1 MLITTAN
8 MVNAQSGTN
17 CVRGPLLFSAERDNT
32 ADSAA
37 FVCTVANQTDDDWF
51 LFVNEEGAFP
61 TSISSLPPQG
71 ISNDESRV
79 FFDFDESAEIP
90 SDVLWLRMLDP
101 SSDGKLT
108 WGQGGYSFFQ
118 FDVSIPDDG
127 KTFGIVFVRALN
139 WNRWLS
145 SVVTNDV
152 SETKGDGLSWA
163 LALEGTNLFLS
174 VENKSDFTRLVYVHS
189 NQLGEPFAEKYP
201 NWYSDGPFLISADI
215 READSAR
222 SICHVQINPK
232 TSPPGLYRVLHGRS
246 ASPESRKHVFRIG
259 TVPEEKWPDEG
270 TLLKSEIVFYPSVI
284 CPFGGWSGSGKTRF
298 EHQKIFHHSI
308 KTYYPFHANSNM
320 VEKTK

>member
-61 TSISSLPPQG
+61 ISLSSNIPHS
-71 ISNDESRV
+71 ISNDGPRV
-79 FFDFDESAEIP
+79 FFDFKEIMEIP

-145 SVVTNDV
+145 FIGTSNDAGTN
-152 SETKGDGLSWA
+152 SDGLTWNF
-163 LALEGTNLFLS
+163 ALEGTNLILS
-174 VENKSDFTRLVYVHS
+174 VENESDFTRLVYVHS
-189 NQLGEPFAEKYP
+189 NRLGEPFAEKYP
-201 NWYSDGPFLISADI
+201 NLYSDGPFLISADI
-215 READSAR
+215 READSAH
-222 SICHVQINPK
+222 SLCHVQINPK
-232 TSPPGLYRVLHGRS
+232 TSPPGLYRVLHGRP
-246 ASPESRKHVFRIG
+246 ASPESRKHIFRIG
-259 TVPEEKWPDEG
+259 TVPTEKWPNEG
-270 TLLKSEIVFYPSVI
+270 TLLKSVIDFYPSVV
-284 CPFGGWSGSGKTRF
+284 CPFGEWGGPGKTRF